1 MNTRFFTLFLSF
13 SFLLL
18 NGILGCSAQN
28 VYPYVYEP
36 YSKHDLVRV
45 NLSGLRIKVFM
56 DVQCSEY
63 MMSQGRK
70 SDGSLCVV
78 SEEGPECRTTELVIV
93 APDGTIHDHL
103 TGAVFGTNI
112 IVKQFRI
119 EKDGSIA
126 VYTFIPETTERI
138 TIDECSF
145 QTSKIIPGRIK
156 TEVYKIEKDCFVLK
170 KTVLNDSFELSCK
183 ERTQARSNLWDL

>member
-1 MNTRFFTLFLSF
+1 M
-13 SFLLL
+13 LL

-36 YSKHDLVRV
+36 YSSKHDLVRV
-45 NLSGLRIKVFM
+45 NLSGLRIKVFL
-56 DVQCSEY
+56 DVQCFEY
-63 MMSQGRK
+63 MLSPGRISDAEAVFPISK